1 MTVYKRIRWHLWI
14 KTKSGCKG
22 IHCCWVV
29 SGLEKGTEIHK
40 GGMWVNNHDKYTQW
54 EKNLQWDNNSLFA
67 WFNFIILKLLS
78 KKKFVYWCLDT
89 CNFSELPYWWF
100 VYDCIWFVHTL
111 LCLWDKWDLSPLLL
125 SLCLQFL

>member
-40 GGMWVNNHDKYTQW
+40 GGMWVNNHDKYTHW

-67 WFNFIILKLLS
+67 WFNFIILKFTFKEKTLCPDVLIHVTIQS
-78 KKKFVYWCLDT
+78 CHINDLY
-89 CNFSELPYWWF
+89 
-100 VYDCIWFVHTL
+100 IMIHTL